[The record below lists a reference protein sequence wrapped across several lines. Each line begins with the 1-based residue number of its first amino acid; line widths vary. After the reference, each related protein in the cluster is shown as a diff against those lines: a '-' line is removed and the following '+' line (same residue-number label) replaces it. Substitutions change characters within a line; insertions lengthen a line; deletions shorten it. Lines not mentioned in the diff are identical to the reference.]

1 MQYIKI
7 LIILFLLT
15 NNVLSKTNYFE
26 KAKKLFNNKDY
37 EKSKFLFEKDIVF
50 NPKNFE
56 SYFYLAKIHKIN
68 KNFLE
73 EEKNLKTVILLN
85 PKLSEAYYLL
95 TLKQIRDGDF
105 NLAKKNAV
113 LFKKFCSSKCK
124 NLKKIENLIKESKG

>member
-1 MQYIKI
+1 MKYIKI
-7 LIILFLLT
+7 LIILFFFADS
-15 NNVLSKTNYFE
+15 VSSKISYFE
-26 KAKKLFNNKDY
+26 KAKKLFNDKNY

-68 KNFLE
+68 KNFVE

-113 LFKKFCSSKCK
+113 LFKKFCSSKCEK
-124 NLKKIENLIKESKG
+124 LKKIENLIKESKG

>member
-15 NNVLSKTNYFE
+15 NNVLSKTSYFE
-26 KAKKLFNNKDY
+26 KAKKLFKNKDY

>member
-15 NNVLSKTNYFE
+15 NNVLSKTSYFE

-105 NLAKKNAV
+105 NLAKK
-113 LFKKFCSSKCK
+113 KCSFV
-124 NLKKIENLIKESKG
+124 